1 MNNRYE
7 KFNKAKKIFA
17 TTFLFAEIIFF
28 SALPV
33 VAFELSGFGV
43 KGDNGE
49 KKSASADASPDVIT
63 DSIDSYQNENILK
76 IGSVK
81 GIVNTGINLSGIGHA
96 ATEAVMAP
104 WQTPVYD
111 EQRFID
117 GEYVEQKYVEPLIEL
132 AKTDTRVA
140 NVLANA
146 DLYPQEFLEMLAK
159 YPETVTFVSD
169 YLYCRY
175 NQVADNVGDVTE
187 GEIPLLLQ
195 WDERWGYAAYG
206 DGYIGN
212 GGCGPT
218 SLSMVI
224 VGLTGDNTV
233 TPKVVADYAA
243 ENGYYVSGAGSSWT
257 LMSEGAKYFG
267 VDGVIMSFSRDEIYR
282 ALEEGHPIICSVGAG
297 DFTTEGHFIVLSGIK
312 DDKICVNDPNSS
324 VNSGKLWTYEELAPQ
339 IRNLWEFSL
348 SE

>member
-1 MNNRYE
+1 MRRL
-7 KFNKAKKIFA
+7 KLKTGMLLILSAVL
-17 TTFLFAEIIFF
+17 FLTGCT
-28 SALPV
+28 S
-33 VAFELSGFGV
+33 
-43 KGDNGE
+43 GE
-49 KKSASADASPDVIT
+49 KKSQDA
-63 DSIDSYQNENILK
+63 
-76 IGSVK
+76 
-81 GIVNTGINLSGIGHA
+81 
-96 ATEAVMAP
+96 
-104 WQTPVYD
+104 
-111 EQRFID
+111 
-117 GEYVEQKYVEPLIEL
+117 
-132 AKTDTRVA
+132 DTRTKMA
-140 NVLANA
+140 QRQKAWKEAETSPLG
-146 DLYPQEFLEMLAK
+146 K

-257 LMSEGAKYFG
+257 LMSEGAKHFG